1 MFLLHRTRCL
11 GLPGLQDGDCR
22 PADAFLR
29 GPDAA
34 RRGVLTR
41 KGVAFTVNR
50 LSFRQPFVCAPGTT
64 TAIKAGEL
72 CEPFS
77 AFLQRSCWPLWL
89 FRPDVRGSEKPPVAQ
104 GRGGKRHQRH
114 EVRISQGL
122 RRRKKLIFRRTRC
135 ARLRARSRIGT
146 ADSLCARRPACGSD
160 VLAKAPGRV
169 PTGRARRASGGFRTR
184 SRVPS
189 CRRSRARRRTA
200 RPNAEKLRHV
210 QRFRTDGQRVEQSVG
225 PHVFCFRGVGGAA
238 RPRILHRTQ
247 MLSGVPKLGAQ
258 RPTRCI
264 LPLTPTTFA
273 AKQTPRIRR
282 FKPVS
287 AFLKRTLFQLP
298 FSF

>member
-1 MFLLHRTRCL
+1 MFV
-11 GLPGLQDGDCR
+11 D
-22 PADAFLR
+22 
-29 GPDAA
+29 
-34 RRGVLTR
+34 RR
-41 KGVAFTVNR
+41 NR
-50 LSFRQPFVCAPGTT
+50 
-64 TAIKAGEL
+64 
-72 CEPFS
+72 
-77 AFLQRSCWPLWL
+77 RS
-89 FRPDVRGSEKPPVAQ
+89 RQ

-146 ADSLCARRPACGSD
+146 ADGLCARRPACGSR
-160 VLAKAPGRV
+160 VRTKAPGRV
-169 PTGRARRASGGFRTR
+169 PAGRARRASGGFGTR

-287 AFLKRTLFQLP
+287 AFLKRTLFQHSFLLLMTGIDAP
-298 FSF
+298 VCRRHPNRPPRSKDSEAPPSPGPGGFQVPSGIPTDFHAPTFSTASGHASPSLFSHASNILSPAFTPQPLRPSKIS